1 MHPQKR
7 LLIFIIL
14 IGGLAVVGSYVLGV
28 LARPEAARALWGGVP
43 EGIQSI
49 ISINMFLGAAGFF
62 LFTYF
67 IVFRLDAAVVRISD
81 RYGYGLFHV
90 IYAAILFPSALWLP
104 LTFLAVDQASV
115 FLSWVVRLDLAVV
128 GAASI
133 GLIAALLKITP
144 REPLRAYRL
153 ALVGTIPFTIQT
165 VILDALVWGW
175 YFRL

>member
-1 MHPQKR
+1 MHPLTR
-7 LLIFIIL
+7 NLIWIVL
-14 IGGLAVVGSYVLGV
+14 IGGFAVVGSYVLGV

-49 ISINMFLGAAGFF
+49 ISVNMFLGAAGFF

-67 IVFRLDAAVVRISD
+67 IVFKLDPGKVRIAD
-81 RYGYGLFHV
+81 RYGYRLFIL

-115 FLSWVVRLDLAVV
+115 ILGWVVRLDLAVV

-133 GLIAALLKITP
+133 G
-144 REPLRAYRL
+144 
-153 ALVGTIPFTIQT
+153 
-165 VILDALVWGW
+165 
-175 YFRL
+175 

>member
-14 IGGLAVVGSYVLGV
+14 IGGFAVVGSYVLGV
-28 LARPEAARALWGGVP
+28 LAGSDMVRELWGGVP

-67 IVFRLDAAVVRISD
+67 IVFRVDPAAVRIAD
-81 RYGYGLFHV
+81 RYGYGLFNL

-144 REPLRAYRL
+144 REPVWAHRL

-165 VILDALVWGW
+165 VILDALIWGL
-175 YFRL
+175 YFRI